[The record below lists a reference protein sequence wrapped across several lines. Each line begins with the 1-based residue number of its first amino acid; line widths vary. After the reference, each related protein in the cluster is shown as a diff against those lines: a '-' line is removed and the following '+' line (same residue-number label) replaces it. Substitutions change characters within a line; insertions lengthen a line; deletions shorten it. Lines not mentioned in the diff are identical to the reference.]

1 MTISS
6 VFRQPFDE
14 QAAFFRGKLGKLIPT
29 ERWDDVRKSAHD
41 TGFMVA
47 GAAKADLLADLAAA
61 VDRAVTEGVSIE
73 AFRKDFDAIVE
84 RHGWSY
90 RGERNWRTRT
100 IFRTNMATSYSAG
113 RLAQLR
119 SSGFSYWIY
128 KHSDSVARPRPLH
141 VSWDGM
147 ALPADDP
154 WWQSHYPPNGWGCQ
168 CYVVGARSERGV
180 KRLGGRIAQPAD
192 DGAEADDG
200 RPNGIDK
207 GWDYMPGATA
217 THLEMAQKTRQW
229 PYELGKAYFVDL
241 PPSARDAL
249 ATAYRQLPSVA
260 DDARLYA
267 RAVLDGREVPQYR
280 TLGLVTSQQAE
291 KIKAL
296 TGVDAAGFDF
306 ALEKPAVL
314 HIANKHGNLSGDVNP
329 VTSAHYGHLPEVF
342 STPDEIIEAGTAKHN
357 KLAVLQW
364 RKRVGN
370 EDLVVVMEV
379 RPGRKMLVPETFY
392 VKGRAR

>member
-1 MTISS
+1 MAVSAT
-6 VFRQPFDE
+6 FHQPFDE
-14 QAAFFRGKLGKLIPT
+14 QVAFFRGKLGRLIPT
-29 ERWDDVRKSAHD
+29 ERWDDVWKSAHD

-84 RHGWSY
+84 RAGWSY

-100 IFRTNMATSYSAG
+100 IYRTNMATSYSAG

-119 SSGFSYWIY
+119 SSGFTYWIY
-128 KHSDSVARPRPLH
+128 RHSDSVARPRPLH

-154 WWQSHYPPNGWGCQ
+154 WWQTHYPPNGWGCQ
-168 CYVVGARSERGV
+168 CYVIGTRSERGV
-180 KRLGGRIAQPAD
+180 RRLGGRIAAAPD
-192 DGAEADDG
+192 DGAEPDG
-200 RPNGIDK
+200 RPKGIDR
-207 GWDYMPGATA
+207 GWDYMPGATSA
-217 THLEMAQKTRQW
+217 HLELARKTRQW
-229 PYELGKAYFVDL
+229 QYELGKAYIVDL

-249 ATAYRQLPSVA
+249 AVAYRQLPSVA

-280 TLGLVTSQQAE
+280 TLGLVTSQQAA

-296 TGVDAAGFDF
+296 TGVDVSGFDF
-306 ALEKPAVL
+306 VLEKPAIL
-314 HIANKHGNLSGDVNP
+314 HIRDKHGPGSGEGNP
-329 VTSAHYGHLPEVF
+329 VMPSHYAHFPEILG
-342 STPDEIIEAGTAKHN
+342 TPDEIVHAGRSKRNNLH
-357 KLAVLQW
+357 VLQW
-364 RKRVGN
+364 QRRVGN
-370 EDLVVVMEV
+370 LEFVAVMELRV
-379 RPGRKMLVPETFY
+379 GRKMLVPETFY
-392 VKGRAR
+392 IRRRVR